1 MYFCSCEYNYFC
13 NYRSSNR
20 ISLYDDMYICKF
32 LHNYHHTYN
41 YMFHCML
48 LRKFWCIVY
57 CIRSNIRFCNYICM
71 MFRYTP
77 SVPLRIVAIVM

>member
-1 MYFCSCEYNYFC
+1 MYFCSCEYNCFC

-20 ISLYDDMYICKF
+20 ISLYSDKF
-32 LHNYHHTYN
+32 LHNYRHIY
-41 YMFHCML
+41 FCML

-57 CIRSNIRFCNYICM
+57 CIRSNIRFCNNICM
-71 MFRYTP
+71 MFRYTH